1 MSLSDSCVRPVDGAV
16 ADVDRVVRRTAL
28 TGVGAFRCPPS
39 HPRFGD
45 SGPIRNHC
53 FVFPR
58 TTSRIEHDRGGRFI
72 ADPTVVSLYNAGQAY
87 RRAVVSPEG
96 DYCDYFVVASS
107 VLRDALAHA
116 GITRGDRDEAALFGR
131 AYVRSDARLYAR
143 QRVLFRQARTGS
155 ADDLE
160 IESGVCGL
168 LARVVA
174 AHGDGRDRSMS
185 VSVQARRK
193 VEEVRQFLAV
203 EYTQPASLEA
213 LARRVEMSP
222 YHLSR
227 VFRSITGYSMHQ
239 YRLQLRLRAALSR
252 LSQGQD
258 LTTLALDLG
267 FSSHSH
273 FTATFRRVFG
283 HPPSAWR

>member
-1 MSLSDSCVRPVDGAV
+1 
-16 ADVDRVVRRTAL
+16 
-28 TGVGAFRCPPS
+28 
-39 HPRFGD
+39 
-45 SGPIRNHC
+45 
-53 FVFPR
+53 
-58 TTSRIEHDRGGRFI
+58 
-72 ADPTVVSLYNAGQAY
+72 
-87 RRAVVSPEG
+87 
-96 DYCDYFVVASS
+96 
-107 VLRDALAHA
+107 
-116 GITRGDRDEAALFGR
+116 
-131 AYVRSDARLYAR
+131 
-143 QRVLFRQARTGS
+143 
-155 ADDLE
+155 
-160 IESGVCGL
+160 
-168 LARVVA
+168 
-174 AHGDGRDRSMS
+174 MS

-193 VEEVRQFLAV
+193 VEAVRQFLAV